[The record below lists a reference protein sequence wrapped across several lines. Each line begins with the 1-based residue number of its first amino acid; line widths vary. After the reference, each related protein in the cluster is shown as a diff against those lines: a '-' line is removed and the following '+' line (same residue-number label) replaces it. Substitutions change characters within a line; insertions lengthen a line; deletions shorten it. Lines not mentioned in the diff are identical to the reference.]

1 MERIKALFNKYRE
14 LILYLFF
21 GGCTTL
27 VNIISYFICSRIGI
41 RTSVSTIIAWVLSVL
56 FAYFT
61 NRVWVFQ
68 STASGV
74 GAIIREMGSF
84 FGCRLLSGVIDM
96 AIMFLCVSLLGLP
109 DKPIKIL
116 ANVVVI
122 ILNYLFSKL
131 FVFKKPGRS

>member
-56 FAYFT
+56 FAYIT
-61 NRVWVFQ
+61 NRNYVF
-68 STASGV
+68 ASK
-74 GAIIREMGSF
+74 AFRFEPIIKEIAGF
-84 FGCRLLSGVIDM
+84 FLCRLATGLLDL
-96 AIMFLCVSLLGLP
+96 AIMVVFVDYLHFNDML
-109 DKPIKIL
+109 IKMLSNII
-116 ANVVVI
+116 VI
-122 ILNYLFSKL
+122 VLNYIASKL
-131 FVFKKPGRS
+131 MIFKSTER